1 LLENER
7 LIENLRSDISSLQNQ
22 MHANQEKLQRLRQAK
37 AFITNDQEE
46 LSAHKK
52 LISDPDLSPS
62 TWAGRHATE
71 FLNIRTDIEHSYTG
85 IITHQVEDI
94 LLDIEEKISQLE
106 SENSSFSNS
115 IASKNYRISQL

>member
-46 LSAHKK
+46 LSV
-52 LISDPDLSPS
+52 LIVERVL
-62 TWAGRHATE
+62 
-71 FLNIRTDIEHSYTG
+71 IRIH
-85 IITHQVEDI
+85 
-94 LLDIEEKISQLE
+94 
-106 SENSSFSNS
+106 
-115 IASKNYRISQL
+115 